1 MTDASNVIACSLTE
15 PDLRKR
21 KEMLRNALSPFL
33 TQATFAAGTSRLA
46 FSKPDVTRKMLEDM
60 ILLERECCPFF
71 SFDLSEGSSDFQ
83 LSVTG
88 PEGSEDMVRD
98 FFSTN
103 NDTTC
108 GCAGSDKPSTSKKN
122 YVFGFITLC
131 AVGCATPPTL
141 AALGL
146 IGVATGA
153 YVGMWAE
160 VVAVFTVVLGGG
172 YLLAQYVRKKR
183 REVSS

>member
-1 MTDASNVIACSLTE
+1 MTNASNVIACSLTE
-15 PDLRKR
+15 PDLRER
-21 KEMLRNALSPFL
+21 KEMLRSALSPFL

-71 SFDLSEGSSDFQ
+71 SFDLSESSSNFQ
-83 LSVTG
+83 LNVTG

-98 FFSTN
+98 FFSMN

-108 GCAGSDKPSTSKKN
+108 GCAGSDNSSSSKKK

-131 AVGCATPPTL
+131 AVGCATPPIL
-141 AALGL
+141 VALGL
-146 IGVATGA
+146 IGVVTGA
-153 YVGMWAE
+153 YIGIWAE
-160 VVAVFTVVLGGG
+160 VAVVFAIVLGGG
-172 YLLAQYVRKKR
+172 FLLAQYVKKKR
-183 REVSS
+183 RGVSS

>member
-1 MTDASNVIACSLTE
+1 MTNTSDVIACNLSE

-21 KEMLRNALSPFL
+21 KDMLRSMLSPFL

-71 SFDLSEGSSDFQ
+71 SFDLSETNSDFQ
-83 LSVTG
+83 LNVTG
-88 PEGSEDMVRD
+88 PEGSDDMVRNL
-98 FFSTN
+98 FSTN
-103 NDTTC
+103 NNATC
-108 GCAGSDKPSTSKKN
+108 SCATSDKSFTSKKN

-131 AVGCATPPTL
+131 AVGCAALPTL

-160 VVAVFTVVLGGG
+160 VVAVFAVVLGVG
-172 YLLAQYVRKKR
+172 YLLAPYVRKKR
-183 REVSS
+183 REGS